1 MSIRIHGGRLVDPA
15 NERDEICDL
24 LIDDGRI
31 AGVGRAPRGFK
42 PETVIDA
49 TGLVVC
55 PGFVEL
61 GARLREPGFEHKAT
75 IAGEA
80 RAAAMNGITTIVCTP
95 DTLPVMDT
103 PAVAEHVNQRAPR
116 TRAARVR
123 YLGALTVGLEGRVLA
138 EMQALRD
145 GGCVGVT
152 NVERAIVDTAVL
164 RNALAYAAT
173 AGLTVFLQSE
183 DYWLGRQ
190 GAMHEGA
197 TSTRLGVPG
206 IPAAA
211 ETIAIQRDIALVAET
226 GVTAHFC
233 RLSSA
238 ASVKVVAE
246 ARKAGLPVSA
256 DVGIM
261 NLCFTD
267 EDVDGYDAN
276 LHVRPPLRSAHD
288 RAGLRLGVKRGQIE
302 AVSAYHEPHDADAK
316 AAPFM
321 LTEPGA
327 STLDAFLP
335 ALLDCVAHDLF
346 DLPTAIRAASTAPH
360 RILGQRGGDLS
371 PGQPADVCLFDPRA
385 GWGASMATLASA
397 GKNSPWLGR
406 ALTGK
411 VMMTIVD
418 GRIVYDGFGARR

>member
-1 MSIRIHGGRLVDPA
+1 MSIRIRGGRVIDPA
-15 NERDEICDL
+15 NERDEVCDVF
-24 LIDDGRI
+24 IDDGRI
-31 AGVGRAPRGFK
+31 AAIGRAPRGFNA
-42 PETVIDA
+42 EWVIDA
-49 TGLVVC
+49 AGMVVC

-61 GARLREPGFEHKAT
+61 GSRMREPGFEHKAT
-75 IAGEA
+75 IASEA
-80 RAAAMNGITTIVCTP
+80 RAAAANGFTTIVCTP
-95 DTLPVMDT
+95 DTQPVMDM
-103 PAVAEHVNQRAPR
+103 PAVAEHVNQRAAR

-123 YLGALTVGLEGRVLA
+123 YLGALTVGLEGKVLA
-138 EMQALRD
+138 EMQALKD

-183 DYWLGRQ
+183 DHWLGRQ

-197 TSTRLGVPG
+197 TSTRLGMPG

-238 ASVKVVAE
+238 ASVRVVAE

-256 DVGIM
+256 DVGIL

-276 LHVRPPLRSAHD
+276 LNVRPPVRSPRD
-288 RAGLRLGVKRGQIE
+288 LAGLGLGVKRGQVDAI
-302 AVSAYHEPHDADAK
+302 SAYHEPHDADAK

-335 ALLDCVAHDLF
+335 ALLDCVARGLF
-346 DLPTAIRAASTAPH
+346 ALPTAIRAATVAPH
-360 RILGQRGGDLS
+360 RILNQSGGDLS
-371 PGQPADVCLFDPRA
+371 PGKPADLCLFNPRA
-385 GWGASMATLASA
+385 EWQANAEALASA
-397 GKNSPWLGR
+397 GKNSPWLDR
-406 ALTGK
+406 TLTGK
-411 VMMTIVD
+411 VVMTIVD
-418 GRIVYDGFGARR
+418 GRIVYDGLDTRR

>member
-1 MSIRIHGGRLVDPA
+1 MSIRIRGGRVIDPA
-15 NERDEICDL
+15 NERDEICDVFVHA
-24 LIDDGRI
+24 GRI
-31 AGVGRAPRGFK
+31 AAIGRAPRGFNA
-42 PETVIDA
+42 EWVIDA
-49 TGLVVC
+49 AGLVVC

-61 GARLREPGFEHKAT
+61 GARMREPGFEHKAT
-75 IAGEA
+75 IASEA
-80 RAAAMNGITTIVCTP
+80 RAAAASGFTTIVCTP
-95 DTLPVMDT
+95 DTQPVMDT
-103 PAVAEHVNQRAPR
+103 PAVAEHVNQRAAR

-123 YLGALTVGLEGRVLA
+123 YLGALTVGLEGKVLA
-138 EMQALRD
+138 EMQALKD

-183 DYWLGRQ
+183 DHWLGRQ

-197 TSTRLGVPG
+197 TSTRLGVAG
-206 IPAAA
+206 IPGAA

-238 ASVKVVAE
+238 ASVKVIAD

-276 LHVRPPLRSAHD
+276 LHVRPPLRSERD
-288 RAGLRLGVKRGQIE
+288 RAGLGLGVKRGHID
-302 AVSAYHEPHDADAK
+302 AICAYHEPHDADAK

-321 LTEPGA
+321 LTEAGA

-335 ALLDCVAHDLF
+335 ALLECVERGFF
-346 DLPTAIRAASTAPH
+346 DLPAAIRAASFAPH
-360 RILGQRGGDLS
+360 RVLGQTGGDLS
-371 PGQPADVCLFDPRA
+371 PGQPADICVFNPRA
-385 GWGASMATLASA
+385 EWTASAAALASA

-406 ALTGK
+406 KLTGK

-418 GRIVYDGFGARR
+418 GRIVHDGLDARR